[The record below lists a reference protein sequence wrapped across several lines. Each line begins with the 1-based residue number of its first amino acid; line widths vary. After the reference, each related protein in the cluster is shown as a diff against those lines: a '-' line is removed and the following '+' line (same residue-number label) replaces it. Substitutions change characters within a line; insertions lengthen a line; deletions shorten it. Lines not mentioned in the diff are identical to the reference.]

1 MRFGNIDSAVLRS
14 SCSRSSPTSSRRDGQ
29 VRIAVEAAGVH
40 LLDTSIRAGE
50 PGPFGIATLPMTPG
64 REVAGTVDTV
74 GPGVDEPSGAGWL
87 RRRVVVHLGAAN
99 GGYASQVVAPVDAL
113 IPIGADVD
121 AAEAVAM
128 VGTGRTA
135 LGILGE
141 AQLGA
146 ADVVIVTAAAGGLGT
161 LLVQAASN
169 AGCLVVGVAGGP
181 TKIDLVRS
189 LGADI
194 AIDYRREGWVDDV
207 KSALGDRTINVA
219 LDGVGGTIGRAAFD
233 LVAPGGRMVL
243 FGYTEGAPMEL
254 SAPDL
259 FAHGVSVTAAIGP
272 RMFARP
278 GGIQGLAIEAV
289 ERLEGGDWHPV
300 VDRFGLDRAAD
311 AHAALEARRT
321 TGKVVL
327 IP

>member
-1 MRFGNIDSAVLRS
+1 MLEEQPDLQ
-14 SCSRSSPTSSRRDGQ
+14 PTDGQ

-64 REVAGTVDTV
+64 REVAGTVDAV
-74 GPGVDEPSGAGWL
+74 GPGVDEPSGPGWL
-87 RRRVVVHLGAAN
+87 GRRVVVHLGAAN

-181 TKIDLVRS
+181 TKVDLVRS

-194 AIDYRREGWVDDV
+194 AVDYRREGWVDDV

-289 ERLEGGDWHPV
+289 ERLENGDWHPV

-311 AHAALEARRT
+311 AHTALEARRT